1 MPQFQQQKKGFS
13 RVRVLSKDATRA
25 YLLMIKKSAGRNLQ
39 ALPGDIF
46 QVDAETLKVLDEN
59 NISYEVIEQ
68 K

>member
-25 YLLMIKKSAGRNLQ
+25 YLLMVKKSKGRSLQ

-59 NISYEVIEQ
+59 AIPYEVIEQ

>member
-25 YLLMIKKSAGRNLQ
+25 YLLMVKKSKGRNLQ

-46 QVDAETLKVLDEN
+46 QVDEETLKVLDEN
-59 NISYEVIEQ
+59 SISYEVIEQ